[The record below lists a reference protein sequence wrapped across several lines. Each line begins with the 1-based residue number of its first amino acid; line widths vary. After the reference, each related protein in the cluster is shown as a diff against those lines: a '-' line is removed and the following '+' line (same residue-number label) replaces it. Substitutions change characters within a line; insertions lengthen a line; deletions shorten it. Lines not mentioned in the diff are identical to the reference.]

1 MFISQTETEL
11 AITPKIIPRT
21 QPPIVIKD
29 SSVAKNAKTMSV
41 RHPTAFIMPMSRTR
55 SDVMIETRKD
65 VTRTP
70 AKEFRITTMRVN
82 RDITTD
88 NPTVSLPVV
97 AEESSAPRFS
107 PKRMKN
113 IVIATQI
120 ARFRVVRTV

>member
-1 MFISQTETEL
+1 M
-11 AITPKIIPRT
+11 
-21 QPPIVIKD
+21 QPAIVIKD
-29 SSVAKNAKTMSV
+29 SSVVKKAKTMSV
-41 RHPTAFIMPMSRTR
+41 RHPTAFIMPISCMR

-70 AKEFRITTMRVN
+70 AKEFSITTISVN
-82 RDITTD
+82 LDRTTD

-113 IVIATQI
+113 VVMATQM
-120 ARFRVVRTV
+120 ARFRVVITV